1 MWKLVALA
9 LDWILRLLGVGRS
22 DPVRDARRETEA
34 RARAEEKARM
44 YEAALQAEER
54 AREIERRASARS
66 EDYLRSTSPK
76 APPAAPA
83 TSEEMRA
90 MIDRINAA
98 RRREKIP

>member
-1 MWKLVALA
+1 MWRIIVSIVL
-9 LDWILRLLGVGRS
+9 WILDRLGVGRS

-54 AREIERRASARS
+54 ARELERRASARS
-66 EDYLRSTSPK
+66 EDYLRSASPQP
-76 APPAAPA
+76 PPAAPA

-90 MIDRINAA
+90 MIDRVNAA
-98 RRREKIP
+98 RKREKTP

>member
-1 MWKLVALA
+1 MWRIIVSIVL
-9 LDWILRLLGVGRS
+9 WILDRLGVGRS

-54 AREIERRASARS
+54 ARELERRASARS
-66 EDYLRSTSPK
+66 EDYLRSASPK
-76 APPAAPA
+76 PPPAAPA

-90 MIDRINAA
+90 MIDRVNAA
-98 RRREKIP
+98 RKREKTP